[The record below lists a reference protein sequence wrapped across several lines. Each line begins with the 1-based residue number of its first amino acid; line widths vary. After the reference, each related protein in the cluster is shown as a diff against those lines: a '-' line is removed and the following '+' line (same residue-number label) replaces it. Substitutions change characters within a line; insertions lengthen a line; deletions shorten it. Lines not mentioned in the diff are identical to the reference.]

1 MEIEARGTNL
11 IVRLNG
17 TQTVNVNDAK
27 HARGR
32 IALQRGAGK
41 VMWRKVEIQAM

>member
-1 MEIEARGTNL
+1 MEVEARGTNL

-17 TQTVNVNDAK
+17 QQTVNVNDGK

-41 VMWRKVEIQAM
+41 VMWRKVEIQRL